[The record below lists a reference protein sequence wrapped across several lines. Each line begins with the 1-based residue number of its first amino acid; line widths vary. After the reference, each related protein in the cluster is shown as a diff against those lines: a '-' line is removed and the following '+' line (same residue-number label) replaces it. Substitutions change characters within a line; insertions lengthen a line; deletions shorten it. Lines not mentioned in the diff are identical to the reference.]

1 MRTLRATLP
10 PPTTRALRSLSEKCH
25 GKRAHVLLSSIDP
38 RPSLARPLAYERLGA
53 IVEWFE
59 KLGAAV
65 LFSIIVQTSALD
77 EARYQV
83 VDGSHRLRIIVDP
96 RRVSELP
103 PEITAEQRTELR
115 QRVEKLNKLHQI
127 RQHLKEDYIDVAVY
141 NTLDPEAMLEL
152 QHRVNLLTHDARFG
166 SSTFDV
172 LLNLKRASLQVCRL
186 PSIDYHH
193 PTSPPLSGPKRYI
206 RAALPK
212 GEDAP
217 AKLVKILEL
226 LLEMLCAL
234 SQLPV
239 ERQPSATNLWRI
251 FEDAEMNRLA
261 RAMLE
266 GSFSGSEAT
275 STAAADLKKPIRQA
289 EQTFMLLEAHD
300 AAEVAAGD
308 HPHLAFMNCLNVRPF
323 PFRKGKVRLPAF
335 SRSWVSWAARSS
347 ASTRRT
353 LATCPRRSPSW
364 TAGVSEFELV
374 LGYWLGWCGT
384 TATGN
389 AGLPDARAL
398 PVRPALGGDGP
409 PRHPRAS
416 KRMLKTVDREL
427 REERRALREKPPST
441 QSRRSQSRPR
451 ATLKAL
457 SQAEPTSEAE
467 AKAEADDEYEVKA
480 CALPPESATEEAQ
493 PSKALRNFVRRAAA
507 AVTRLLVTRGMT
519 PRRRNREAIRGN
531 VRALNPKETQRAS
544 QEHEATEQE
553 QEETQHASQDADQHH
568 PVVFIP
574 SAEHSSSSEHARAS
588 VLPEPPTAEPEET
601 PEPEQTTV
609 PEQTTEPV
617 PEQTTIEPLETT
629 TTEPEV
635 TTSDPVQAT
644 TTEPAEPSEPE
655 PAQSELQQTGT
666 EPEAAE
672 QSVPGEPEQL
682 AEPEQPAEPELT
694 PNPSR
699 PQPLL
704 RRPQSSPQR
713 RTALRRR
720 RLPLLRNRG
729 RAPRL
734 SRAFTAAAG
743 CWFNRCSQDASASG
757 IHAFQNPTCSPCRVL
772 RLTCSPGHRHEHYCH
787 ASSSG
792 SGSGFR
798 ASQNPT
804 CSPGHRHEHDCHA
817 SSSGSGSGFRASQN
831 PTCSPGHRH
840 EHDCKASSSG
850 SGSSFRASQNAPH
863 RHEFHVSPSHN
874 FESSASVVVE
884 HRPRPSI
891 AAGKLVPEH
900 KPSESRSHRPC
911 SFFET
916 MAEYRLSGAICV
928 ELHKV
933 LNRLGLTFG
942 KILFSMTCGQSA
954 DIEKTYQFLTSRA
967 LMILVC
973 LDSEAA
979 FGVDR
984 AVDGHMRLEELA
996 LWERTF
1002 PFYVKEVFMT
1012 VPCWNSLTTTENSS
1026 PRYSRLANVNTS
1038 LSEDERKTY
1047 DWSIQCHKFR
1057 TNTCYR
1063 EIPAHWDC
1071 LFKFTGS
1078 A

>member
-1 MRTLRATLP
+1 MP
-10 PPTTRALRSLSEKCH
+10 
-25 GKRAHVLLSSIDP
+25 
-38 RPSLARPLAYERLGA
+38 
-53 IVEWFE
+53 
-59 KLGAAV
+59 
-65 LFSIIVQTSALD
+65 
-77 EARYQV
+77 
-83 VDGSHRLRIIVDP
+83 
-96 RRVSELP
+96 
-103 PEITAEQRTELR
+103 
-115 QRVEKLNKLHQI
+115 
-127 RQHLKEDYIDVAVY
+127 KE
-141 NTLDPEAMLEL
+141 
-152 QHRVNLLTHDARFG
+152 
-166 SSTFDV
+166 ST
-172 LLNLKRASLQVCRL
+172 Q
-186 PSIDYHH
+186 
-193 PTSPPLSGPKRYI
+193 
-206 RAALPK
+206 
-212 GEDAP
+212 
-217 AKLVKILEL
+217 
-226 LLEMLCAL
+226 
-234 SQLPV
+234 
-239 ERQPSATNLWRI
+239 
-251 FEDAEMNRLA
+251 
-261 RAMLE
+261 
-266 GSFSGSEAT
+266 
-275 STAAADLKKPIRQA
+275 
-289 EQTFMLLEAHD
+289 
-300 AAEVAAGD
+300 
-308 HPHLAFMNCLNVRPF
+308 
-323 PFRKGKVRLPAF
+323 
-335 SRSWVSWAARSS
+335 
-347 ASTRRT
+347 
-353 LATCPRRSPSW
+353 
-364 TAGVSEFELV
+364 
-374 LGYWLGWCGT
+374 
-384 TATGN
+384 
-389 AGLPDARAL
+389 
-398 PVRPALGGDGP
+398 
-409 PRHPRAS
+409 
-416 KRMLKTVDREL
+416 EL
-427 REERRALREKPPST
+427 RETRSGRRYPTPRH
-441 QSRRSQSRPR
+441 SRDDSSEEEPRGHSRKR
-451 ATLKAL
+451 AR
-457 SQAEPTSEAE
+457 AEPKS
-467 AKAEADDEYEVKA
+467 
-480 CALPPESATEEAQ
+480 S
-493 PSKALRNFVRRAAA
+493 AAA
-507 AVTRLLVTRGMT
+507 AAPASPLRLDTVTED
-519 PRRRNREAIRGN
+519 EAEQE
-531 VRALNPKETQRAS
+531 ETQRAS

-553 QEETQHASQDADQHH
+553 QEEIQHASQDADQHH

-617 PEQTTIEPLETT
+617 PEQTTIEPGETT

-694 PNPSR
+694 PEPEQTAAPPPTPSKQPPTPDR
-699 PQPLL
+699 PSVVVACPPPKP
-704 RRPQSSPQR
+704 RAGSPPKK
-713 RTALRRR
+713 
-720 RLPLLRNRG
+720 LPDSIPPKTPAQ
-729 RAPRL
+729 APRL
-734 SRAFTAAAG
+734 SRGPLPFPDIDPGNPAFTAAAG

-757 IHAFQNPTCSPCRVL
+757 IRAFQNPTCSPCRVL

-831 PTCSPGHRH
+831 PTCSPDHRH

-863 RHEFHVSPSHN
+863 RHEFHVISPSHN
-874 FESSASVVVE
+874 FESSSASVVVE
-884 HRPRPSI
+884 HRPPAPQSLLASWFPSTNHLNRGLI
-891 AAGKLVPEH
+891 VPVH
-900 KPSESRSHRPC
+900 
-911 SFFET
+911 FFET

-928 ELHKV
+928 EMHKV

-984 AVDGHMRLEELA
+984 AVDGHMRLDELA

-1002 PFYVKEVFMT
+1002 PFYVKEVFHDRSMLE
-1012 VPCWNSLTTTENSS
+1012 LTDYYGEQF
-1026 PRYSRLANVNTS
+1026 PKVFQACEREYLA

-1071 LFKFTGS
+1071 LFKFTGN

>member
-1 MRTLRATLP
+1 MP
-10 PPTTRALRSLSEKCH
+10 
-25 GKRAHVLLSSIDP
+25 
-38 RPSLARPLAYERLGA
+38 
-53 IVEWFE
+53 
-59 KLGAAV
+59 
-65 LFSIIVQTSALD
+65 
-77 EARYQV
+77 
-83 VDGSHRLRIIVDP
+83 
-96 RRVSELP
+96 
-103 PEITAEQRTELR
+103 
-115 QRVEKLNKLHQI
+115 
-127 RQHLKEDYIDVAVY
+127 KE
-141 NTLDPEAMLEL
+141 
-152 QHRVNLLTHDARFG
+152 
-166 SSTFDV
+166 ST
-172 LLNLKRASLQVCRL
+172 Q
-186 PSIDYHH
+186 
-193 PTSPPLSGPKRYI
+193 
-206 RAALPK
+206 
-212 GEDAP
+212 
-217 AKLVKILEL
+217 
-226 LLEMLCAL
+226 
-234 SQLPV
+234 
-239 ERQPSATNLWRI
+239 
-251 FEDAEMNRLA
+251 
-261 RAMLE
+261 
-266 GSFSGSEAT
+266 
-275 STAAADLKKPIRQA
+275 
-289 EQTFMLLEAHD
+289 
-300 AAEVAAGD
+300 
-308 HPHLAFMNCLNVRPF
+308 
-323 PFRKGKVRLPAF
+323 
-335 SRSWVSWAARSS
+335 
-347 ASTRRT
+347 
-353 LATCPRRSPSW
+353 
-364 TAGVSEFELV
+364 
-374 LGYWLGWCGT
+374 
-384 TATGN
+384 
-389 AGLPDARAL
+389 
-398 PVRPALGGDGP
+398 
-409 PRHPRAS
+409 
-416 KRMLKTVDREL
+416 EL
-427 REERRALREKPPST
+427 RETRSGRRYPTPRH
-441 QSRRSQSRPR
+441 SRDDSSEEEPRGHSRKR
-451 ATLKAL
+451 AR
-457 SQAEPTSEAE
+457 AEPKSSAADAAPASPLRLDTVTEDEAE
-467 AKAEADDEYEVKA
+467 QE
-480 CALPPESATEEAQ
+480 
-493 PSKALRNFVRRAAA
+493 
-507 AVTRLLVTRGMT
+507 
-519 PRRRNREAIRGN
+519 
-531 VRALNPKETQRAS
+531 ETQRAS

-694 PNPSR
+694 PEPEQTAAPPPTPSK
-699 PQPLL
+699 QP
-704 RRPQSSPQR
+704 PQR
-713 RTALRRR
+713 RTAPPSSSLA
-720 RLPLLRNRG
+720 PPPKP
-729 RAPRL
+729 RAGSPGYQEVR
-734 SRAFTAAAG
+734 SRSPDIDPGNPAFTAAAG

-757 IHAFQNPTCSPCRVL
+757 IRAFQNPTCSPCVL
-772 RLTCSPGHRHEHYCH
+772 RLTCSPGHRHEHYCHASSSGSGSGFRASQNPTCSFGHRHEHDCH

-831 PTCSPGHRH
+831 HVQPRSPPRARLQSLQQWLRIELPCLPERPAPPRVPRH
-840 EHDCKASSSG
+840 QIYLVWQSETKEVLKLTRQAFYERIFPKLLASW
-850 SGSSFRASQNAPH
+850 F
-863 RHEFHVSPSHN
+863 PSTNHLN
-874 FESSASVVVE
+874 
-884 HRPRPSI
+884 RGLI
-891 AAGKLVPEH
+891 VPVH
-900 KPSESRSHRPC
+900 
-911 SFFET
+911 FFET

-1002 PFYVKEVFMT
+1002 PFYVKEVFHDRSMLE
-1012 VPCWNSLTTTENSS
+1012 LTDYYGEQF
-1026 PRYSRLANVNTS
+1026 PKVFQACEREYLA

>member
-1 MRTLRATLP
+1 MLRRPRLFAWTLSP
-10 PPTTRALRSLSEKCH
+10 KMKLS
-25 GKRAHVLLSSIDP
+25 KR
-38 RPSLARPLAYERLGA
+38 RP
-53 IVEWFE
+53 
-59 KLGAAV
+59 
-65 LFSIIVQTSALD
+65 
-77 EARYQV
+77 
-83 VDGSHRLRIIVDP
+83 
-96 RRVSELP
+96 
-103 PEITAEQRTELR
+103 
-115 QRVEKLNKLHQI
+115 N
-127 RQHLKEDYIDVAVY
+127 
-141 NTLDPEAMLEL
+141 
-152 QHRVNLLTHDARFG
+152 
-166 SSTFDV
+166 
-172 LLNLKRASLQVCRL
+172 
-186 PSIDYHH
+186 
-193 PTSPPLSGPKRYI
+193 
-206 RAALPK
+206 
-212 GEDAP
+212 AP
-217 AKLVKILEL
+217 A
-226 LLEMLCAL
+226 
-234 SQLPV
+234 
-239 ERQPSATNLWRI
+239 RN
-251 FEDAEMNRLA
+251 
-261 RAMLE
+261 
-266 GSFSGSEAT
+266 
-275 STAAADLKKPIRQA
+275 
-289 EQTFMLLEAHD
+289 
-300 AAEVAAGD
+300 
-308 HPHLAFMNCLNVRPF
+308 
-323 PFRKGKVRLPAF
+323 
-335 SRSWVSWAARSS
+335 
-347 ASTRRT
+347 TRR
-353 LATCPRRSPSW
+353 S
-364 TAGVSEFELV
+364 
-374 LGYWLGWCGT
+374 
-384 TATGN
+384 N
-389 AGLPDARAL
+389 
-398 PVRPALGGDGP
+398 
-409 PRHPRAS
+409 
-416 KRMLKTVDREL
+416 KNK
-427 REERRALREKPPST
+427 
-441 QSRRSQSRPR
+441 
-451 ATLKAL
+451 
-457 SQAEPTSEAE
+457 
-467 AKAEADDEYEVKA
+467 
-480 CALPPESATEEAQ
+480 
-493 PSKALRNFVRRAAA
+493 
-507 AVTRLLVTRGMT
+507 
-519 PRRRNREAIRGN
+519 
-531 VRALNPKETQRAS
+531 
-544 QEHEATEQE
+544 
-553 QEETQHASQDADQHH
+553 ETQHASQDADQHH

-713 RTALRRR
+713 RTAPPSSSRPSSETEGGFASQETA
-720 RLPLLRNRG
+720 RLHPAQDASTG
-729 RAPRL
+729 PRL

-757 IHAFQNPTCSPCRVL
+757 IRAFQNPTCSPCRVL

-863 RHEFHVSPSHN
+863 RHEFHVIAIYLVWQSETKEVLKLTRQAFYERIFPKLLASWFPSTNHLN
-874 FESSASVVVE
+874 
-884 HRPRPSI
+884 RGLI
-891 AAGKLVPEH
+891 VPVH
-900 KPSESRSHRPC
+900 
-911 SFFET
+911 FFET

-984 AVDGHMRLEELA
+984 AVDGHMRLDELA

-1002 PFYVKEVFMT
+1002 PFYVKEVFHDRSMLE
-1012 VPCWNSLTTTENSS
+1012 LTDYYGEQF
-1026 PRYSRLANVNTS
+1026 PKVFQACEREYLA

>member
-1 MRTLRATLP
+1 MP
-10 PPTTRALRSLSEKCH
+10 
-25 GKRAHVLLSSIDP
+25 
-38 RPSLARPLAYERLGA
+38 
-53 IVEWFE
+53 
-59 KLGAAV
+59 
-65 LFSIIVQTSALD
+65 
-77 EARYQV
+77 
-83 VDGSHRLRIIVDP
+83 
-96 RRVSELP
+96 
-103 PEITAEQRTELR
+103 
-115 QRVEKLNKLHQI
+115 
-127 RQHLKEDYIDVAVY
+127 KE
-141 NTLDPEAMLEL
+141 
-152 QHRVNLLTHDARFG
+152 
-166 SSTFDV
+166 ST
-172 LLNLKRASLQVCRL
+172 Q
-186 PSIDYHH
+186 
-193 PTSPPLSGPKRYI
+193 
-206 RAALPK
+206 
-212 GEDAP
+212 
-217 AKLVKILEL
+217 
-226 LLEMLCAL
+226 
-234 SQLPV
+234 
-239 ERQPSATNLWRI
+239 
-251 FEDAEMNRLA
+251 
-261 RAMLE
+261 
-266 GSFSGSEAT
+266 
-275 STAAADLKKPIRQA
+275 
-289 EQTFMLLEAHD
+289 
-300 AAEVAAGD
+300 
-308 HPHLAFMNCLNVRPF
+308 
-323 PFRKGKVRLPAF
+323 
-335 SRSWVSWAARSS
+335 
-347 ASTRRT
+347 
-353 LATCPRRSPSW
+353 
-364 TAGVSEFELV
+364 
-374 LGYWLGWCGT
+374 
-384 TATGN
+384 
-389 AGLPDARAL
+389 
-398 PVRPALGGDGP
+398 
-409 PRHPRAS
+409 
-416 KRMLKTVDREL
+416 EL
-427 REERRALREKPPST
+427 RETRSGRRYPTPRH
-441 QSRRSQSRPR
+441 SRDDSSEEEPRGHSRKR
-451 ATLKAL
+451 AR
-457 SQAEPTSEAE
+457 AEPTSSAADAAPASPLRLDTVTEDEAE
-467 AKAEADDEYEVKA
+467 QE
-480 CALPPESATEEAQ
+480 
-493 PSKALRNFVRRAAA
+493 
-507 AVTRLLVTRGMT
+507 
-519 PRRRNREAIRGN
+519 
-531 VRALNPKETQRAS
+531 ETQRAS

-553 QEETQHASQDADQHH
+553 QEEIQHASQDADQHH

-682 AEPEQPAEPELT
+682 VEPEQPAEPELT
-694 PNPSR
+694 PEPEQTAAPPPTPSK
-699 PQPLL
+699 QP
-704 RRPQSSPQR
+704 PNAGPP
-713 RTALRRR
+713 LRRR

-729 RAPRL
+729 RVRLPRNCPTP
-734 SRAFTAAAG
+734 SRPRRQHRPPGYQEVRSRSIDIDPGNPAFTAAAG

-757 IHAFQNPTCSPCRVL
+757 IRAFQNPTCSPCRVL

-863 RHEFHVSPSHN
+863 RHEFHVISPSHN
-874 FESSASVVVE
+874 FESSSASVVVE

-891 AAGKLVPEH
+891 GLIYLVWQSETKEVLKLTRQAFYERIFPKLLASWFPSTNHLNRGLIVPVH
-900 KPSESRSHRPC
+900 
-911 SFFET
+911 FFET

-933 LNRLGLTFG
+933 LNR
-942 KILFSMTCGQSA
+942 A

-984 AVDGHMRLEELA
+984 AVDGHMRLDELA

-1002 PFYVKEVFMT
+1002 PFYVK
-1012 VPCWNSLTTTENSS
+1012 ENSS

-1071 LFKFTGS
+1071 LFKFTGN

>member
-1 MRTLRATLP
+1 M
-10 PPTTRALRSLSEKCH
+10 
-25 GKRAHVLLSSIDP
+25 P
-38 RPSLARPLAYERLGA
+38 R
-53 IVEWFE
+53 
-59 KLGAAV
+59 
-65 LFSIIVQTSALD
+65 
-77 EARYQV
+77 
-83 VDGSHRLRIIVDP
+83 
-96 RRVSELP
+96 
-103 PEITAEQRTELR
+103 
-115 QRVEKLNKLHQI
+115 
-127 RQHLKEDYIDVAVY
+127 
-141 NTLDPEAMLEL
+141 
-152 QHRVNLLTHDARFG
+152 
-166 SSTFDV
+166 
-172 LLNLKRASLQVCRL
+172 
-186 PSIDYHH
+186 
-193 PTSPPLSGPKRYI
+193 
-206 RAALPK
+206 
-212 GEDAP
+212 
-217 AKLVKILEL
+217 
-226 LLEMLCAL
+226 
-234 SQLPV
+234 
-239 ERQPSATNLWRI
+239 
-251 FEDAEMNRLA
+251 
-261 RAMLE
+261 
-266 GSFSGSEAT
+266 
-275 STAAADLKKPIRQA
+275 
-289 EQTFMLLEAHD
+289 
-300 AAEVAAGD
+300 
-308 HPHLAFMNCLNVRPF
+308 
-323 PFRKGKVRLPAF
+323 
-335 SRSWVSWAARSS
+335 
-347 ASTRRT
+347 
-353 LATCPRRSPSW
+353 
-364 TAGVSEFELV
+364 
-374 LGYWLGWCGT
+374 
-384 TATGN
+384 
-389 AGLPDARAL
+389 
-398 PVRPALGGDGP
+398 
-409 PRHPRAS
+409 
-416 KRMLKTVDREL
+416 
-427 REERRALREKPPST
+427 
-441 QSRRSQSRPR
+441 
-451 ATLKAL
+451 
-457 SQAEPTSEAE
+457 
-467 AKAEADDEYEVKA
+467 
-480 CALPPESATEEAQ
+480 
-493 PSKALRNFVRRAAA
+493 KALRNFVRRAAA

-519 PRRRNREAIRGN
+519 LGGGTARPFEETCARWSSAADAAPASPLRLDTVTEDEAEQE
-531 VRALNPKETQRAS
+531 ETQRAS

-699 PQPLL
+699 PQP
-704 RRPQSSPQR
+704 SSDALKAAPN
-713 RTALRRR
+713 AGPPLRRR
-720 RLPLLRNRG
+720 RLPSSETEGGFASQNCPTPSR
-729 RAPRL
+729 PRRQHRL
-734 SRAFTAAAG
+734 PGYQEVRSRSPTSILATAAG

-850 SGSSFRASQNAPH
+850 SGSRFRASQNAPH

-884 HRPRPSI
+884 HRPPAPQSLLASWFPSTNHLNRGLI
-891 AAGKLVPEH
+891 VPVH
-900 KPSESRSHRPC
+900 
-911 SFFET
+911 FFET

-973 LDSEAA
+973 LIP
-979 FGVDR
+979 
-984 AVDGHMRLEELA
+984 RLHSA
-996 LWERTF
+996 S
-1002 PFYVKEVFMT
+1002 T
-1012 VPCWNSLTTTENSS
+1012 VPSMAT
-1026 PRYSRLANVNTS
+1026 
-1038 LSEDERKTY
+1038 
-1047 DWSIQCHKFR
+1047 
-1057 TNTCYR
+1057 
-1063 EIPAHWDC
+1063 
-1071 LFKFTGS
+1071 
-1078 A
+1078 

>member
-1 MRTLRATLP
+1 MP
-10 PPTTRALRSLSEKCH
+10 
-25 GKRAHVLLSSIDP
+25 
-38 RPSLARPLAYERLGA
+38 
-53 IVEWFE
+53 
-59 KLGAAV
+59 
-65 LFSIIVQTSALD
+65 
-77 EARYQV
+77 
-83 VDGSHRLRIIVDP
+83 
-96 RRVSELP
+96 
-103 PEITAEQRTELR
+103 
-115 QRVEKLNKLHQI
+115 
-127 RQHLKEDYIDVAVY
+127 KE
-141 NTLDPEAMLEL
+141 
-152 QHRVNLLTHDARFG
+152 
-166 SSTFDV
+166 ST
-172 LLNLKRASLQVCRL
+172 Q
-186 PSIDYHH
+186 
-193 PTSPPLSGPKRYI
+193 
-206 RAALPK
+206 
-212 GEDAP
+212 
-217 AKLVKILEL
+217 
-226 LLEMLCAL
+226 
-234 SQLPV
+234 
-239 ERQPSATNLWRI
+239 
-251 FEDAEMNRLA
+251 
-261 RAMLE
+261 
-266 GSFSGSEAT
+266 
-275 STAAADLKKPIRQA
+275 
-289 EQTFMLLEAHD
+289 
-300 AAEVAAGD
+300 
-308 HPHLAFMNCLNVRPF
+308 
-323 PFRKGKVRLPAF
+323 
-335 SRSWVSWAARSS
+335 
-347 ASTRRT
+347 
-353 LATCPRRSPSW
+353 
-364 TAGVSEFELV
+364 
-374 LGYWLGWCGT
+374 
-384 TATGN
+384 
-389 AGLPDARAL
+389 
-398 PVRPALGGDGP
+398 
-409 PRHPRAS
+409 
-416 KRMLKTVDREL
+416 EL
-427 REERRALREKPPST
+427 RETRSGRRYPTPRH
-441 QSRRSQSRPR
+441 SRDDSSEEEPRGHSRKR
-451 ATLKAL
+451 AR
-457 SQAEPTSEAE
+457 AEPKSSAADAAPASPLRLDTVTEDEAE
-467 AKAEADDEYEVKA
+467 QE
-480 CALPPESATEEAQ
+480 
-493 PSKALRNFVRRAAA
+493 
-507 AVTRLLVTRGMT
+507 
-519 PRRRNREAIRGN
+519 
-531 VRALNPKETQRAS
+531 ETQRAS

-553 QEETQHASQDADQHH
+553 QEEIQHASQDADQHH

-588 VLPEPPTAEPEET
+588 VLPEPPTAEPEEA

-713 RTALRRR
+713 RTAPPSSSLAPPPKPRAGSPPKK
-720 RLPLLRNRG
+720 LPDSIPPKTPAQ
-729 RAPRL
+729 APGYQEVR
-734 SRAFTAAAG
+734 SRSPDIDPGNPAFTAAAG

-757 IHAFQNPTCSPCRVL
+757 IRAFRNPTCSPCRVL

-863 RHEFHVSPSHN
+863 RHEFHVISPSHN
-874 FESSASVVVE
+874 FESSSASVVVE

-928 ELHKV
+928 EMHKV

-984 AVDGHMRLEELA
+984 AVDGHMRLNELA

-1002 PFYVKEVFMT
+1002 PFYVKEVFHDRSMLE
-1012 VPCWNSLTTTENSS
+1012 LTDYYGEQF
-1026 PRYSRLANVNTS
+1026 P
-1038 LSEDERKTY
+1038 KTY

-1071 LFKFTGS
+1071 LFKFTGN

>member
-1 MRTLRATLP
+1 MP
-10 PPTTRALRSLSEKCH
+10 
-25 GKRAHVLLSSIDP
+25 
-38 RPSLARPLAYERLGA
+38 
-53 IVEWFE
+53 
-59 KLGAAV
+59 
-65 LFSIIVQTSALD
+65 
-77 EARYQV
+77 
-83 VDGSHRLRIIVDP
+83 
-96 RRVSELP
+96 
-103 PEITAEQRTELR
+103 
-115 QRVEKLNKLHQI
+115 
-127 RQHLKEDYIDVAVY
+127 KE
-141 NTLDPEAMLEL
+141 
-152 QHRVNLLTHDARFG
+152 
-166 SSTFDV
+166 ST
-172 LLNLKRASLQVCRL
+172 Q
-186 PSIDYHH
+186 
-193 PTSPPLSGPKRYI
+193 
-206 RAALPK
+206 
-212 GEDAP
+212 
-217 AKLVKILEL
+217 
-226 LLEMLCAL
+226 
-234 SQLPV
+234 
-239 ERQPSATNLWRI
+239 
-251 FEDAEMNRLA
+251 
-261 RAMLE
+261 
-266 GSFSGSEAT
+266 
-275 STAAADLKKPIRQA
+275 
-289 EQTFMLLEAHD
+289 
-300 AAEVAAGD
+300 
-308 HPHLAFMNCLNVRPF
+308 
-323 PFRKGKVRLPAF
+323 
-335 SRSWVSWAARSS
+335 
-347 ASTRRT
+347 
-353 LATCPRRSPSW
+353 
-364 TAGVSEFELV
+364 
-374 LGYWLGWCGT
+374 
-384 TATGN
+384 
-389 AGLPDARAL
+389 
-398 PVRPALGGDGP
+398 
-409 PRHPRAS
+409 
-416 KRMLKTVDREL
+416 EL
-427 REERRALREKPPST
+427 RETRSGRRYPTPRH
-441 QSRRSQSRPR
+441 SRDDSSEEEPRGHSRKR
-451 ATLKAL
+451 AR
-457 SQAEPTSEAE
+457 AEPKSSAADAAPASPLRLDTVTEDEAE
-467 AKAEADDEYEVKA
+467 QE
-480 CALPPESATEEAQ
+480 
-493 PSKALRNFVRRAAA
+493 
-507 AVTRLLVTRGMT
+507 
-519 PRRRNREAIRGN
+519 
-531 VRALNPKETQRAS
+531 ETQRAS

-553 QEETQHASQDADQHH
+553 QEEIQHASQDADQHH

-694 PNPSR
+694 PEPEQTAAPPPTPSKQPPNAGPPLR
-699 PQPLL
+699 P
-704 RRPQSSPQR
+704 
-713 RTALRRR
+713 
-720 RLPLLRNRG
+720 
-729 RAPRL
+729 
-734 SRAFTAAAG
+734 FTAAAG

-757 IHAFQNPTCSPCRVL
+757 IRAFQNPTCSPCRVL

-863 RHEFHVSPSHN
+863 RHEFHVISPSHN
-874 FESSASVVVE
+874 FESSSASVVVE
-884 HRPRPSI
+884 HRPPAPQSLLASWFPSTNHLNRGLI
-891 AAGKLVPEH
+891 VPVH
-900 KPSESRSHRPC
+900 
-911 SFFET
+911 FFET

-928 ELHKV
+928 EMHKV
-933 LNRLGLTFG
+933 LNR
-942 KILFSMTCGQSA
+942 A

-984 AVDGHMRLEELA
+984 AVDGHMRLDELA

-1002 PFYVKEVFMT
+1002 PFYVKEVFHDRSMLE
-1012 VPCWNSLTTTENSS
+1012 LTDYYGEQF
-1026 PRYSRLANVNTS
+1026 PKVFQACEREYLA

-1071 LFKFTGS
+1071 LFKFTGN

>member
-1 MRTLRATLP
+1 MP
-10 PPTTRALRSLSEKCH
+10 
-25 GKRAHVLLSSIDP
+25 
-38 RPSLARPLAYERLGA
+38 
-53 IVEWFE
+53 
-59 KLGAAV
+59 
-65 LFSIIVQTSALD
+65 
-77 EARYQV
+77 
-83 VDGSHRLRIIVDP
+83 
-96 RRVSELP
+96 
-103 PEITAEQRTELR
+103 
-115 QRVEKLNKLHQI
+115 
-127 RQHLKEDYIDVAVY
+127 KE
-141 NTLDPEAMLEL
+141 
-152 QHRVNLLTHDARFG
+152 
-166 SSTFDV
+166 ST
-172 LLNLKRASLQVCRL
+172 Q
-186 PSIDYHH
+186 
-193 PTSPPLSGPKRYI
+193 
-206 RAALPK
+206 
-212 GEDAP
+212 
-217 AKLVKILEL
+217 
-226 LLEMLCAL
+226 
-234 SQLPV
+234 
-239 ERQPSATNLWRI
+239 
-251 FEDAEMNRLA
+251 
-261 RAMLE
+261 
-266 GSFSGSEAT
+266 
-275 STAAADLKKPIRQA
+275 
-289 EQTFMLLEAHD
+289 
-300 AAEVAAGD
+300 
-308 HPHLAFMNCLNVRPF
+308 
-323 PFRKGKVRLPAF
+323 
-335 SRSWVSWAARSS
+335 
-347 ASTRRT
+347 
-353 LATCPRRSPSW
+353 
-364 TAGVSEFELV
+364 
-374 LGYWLGWCGT
+374 
-384 TATGN
+384 
-389 AGLPDARAL
+389 
-398 PVRPALGGDGP
+398 
-409 PRHPRAS
+409 
-416 KRMLKTVDREL
+416 EL
-427 REERRALREKPPST
+427 RETRSGRRYPTPRH
-441 QSRRSQSRPR
+441 SRDDSSEEEPRGHSRKR
-451 ATLKAL
+451 AR
-457 SQAEPTSEAE
+457 AEPKSSAADAAPASPLRLDTVTEDEAE
-467 AKAEADDEYEVKA
+467 QE
-480 CALPPESATEEAQ
+480 
-493 PSKALRNFVRRAAA
+493 
-507 AVTRLLVTRGMT
+507 
-519 PRRRNREAIRGN
+519 
-531 VRALNPKETQRAS
+531 ETQRAS

-553 QEETQHASQDADQHH
+553 QEEIQHASQDADQHH

-588 VLPEPPTAEPEET
+588 VLPEPPTAEPEA

-617 PEQTTIEPLETT
+617 PEQTTIEPGETT

-704 RRPQSSPQR
+704 RRPQSSPPNADRPSVVVACPSSETEGGFASQE
-713 RTALRRR
+713 TA
-720 RLPLLRNRG
+720 RLHPAQDASTG
-729 RAPRL
+729 PRL
-734 SRAFTAAAG
+734 SRGPLPFPDIDPGNPAFTAAAG

-757 IHAFQNPTCSPCRVL
+757 IRAFQNPTCSPCRVL

-863 RHEFHVSPSHN
+863 RHEFHVISPSHKIYLVWQSETKEVLKLTRQA
-874 FESSASVVVE
+874 FYERIFPKLLASWF
-884 HRPRPSI
+884 PSTNHLNRGLI
-891 AAGKLVPEH
+891 VPVH
-900 KPSESRSHRPC
+900 
-911 SFFET
+911 FFET

-928 ELHKV
+928 EMHKV

-954 DIEKTYQFLTSRA
+954 DIEKTYHNFVMMHAEIKRNDDPFLRFLNRDISEKHLRYTDLDSDFKVLTQKMLPELAKLFGYITVHKQRVVSRALLKTIVEMLGSLEREMLVSSMTDFFYQVLGSVTWHAGQSDLESISSESPPSPKSLSGSKKGRAANPLRSPLCTPCGPGPFGNPFAHQPAAPTAPSTPVPDPVVAKPPASSRTPAPASAKGFLTSRA

-984 AVDGHMRLEELA
+984 AVDGHMRLDELA

-1002 PFYVKEVFMT
+1002 PFYVKEVFHDRSMLE
-1012 VPCWNSLTTTENSS
+1012 LTDYYGEQF
-1026 PRYSRLANVNTS
+1026 PKVFQACEREYLA

-1071 LFKFTGS
+1071 LFKFTGN

>member
-1 MRTLRATLP
+1 MP
-10 PPTTRALRSLSEKCH
+10 
-25 GKRAHVLLSSIDP
+25 
-38 RPSLARPLAYERLGA
+38 
-53 IVEWFE
+53 
-59 KLGAAV
+59 
-65 LFSIIVQTSALD
+65 
-77 EARYQV
+77 
-83 VDGSHRLRIIVDP
+83 
-96 RRVSELP
+96 
-103 PEITAEQRTELR
+103 
-115 QRVEKLNKLHQI
+115 
-127 RQHLKEDYIDVAVY
+127 KE
-141 NTLDPEAMLEL
+141 
-152 QHRVNLLTHDARFG
+152 
-166 SSTFDV
+166 ST
-172 LLNLKRASLQVCRL
+172 Q
-186 PSIDYHH
+186 
-193 PTSPPLSGPKRYI
+193 
-206 RAALPK
+206 
-212 GEDAP
+212 
-217 AKLVKILEL
+217 
-226 LLEMLCAL
+226 
-234 SQLPV
+234 
-239 ERQPSATNLWRI
+239 
-251 FEDAEMNRLA
+251 
-261 RAMLE
+261 
-266 GSFSGSEAT
+266 
-275 STAAADLKKPIRQA
+275 
-289 EQTFMLLEAHD
+289 
-300 AAEVAAGD
+300 
-308 HPHLAFMNCLNVRPF
+308 
-323 PFRKGKVRLPAF
+323 
-335 SRSWVSWAARSS
+335 
-347 ASTRRT
+347 
-353 LATCPRRSPSW
+353 
-364 TAGVSEFELV
+364 
-374 LGYWLGWCGT
+374 
-384 TATGN
+384 
-389 AGLPDARAL
+389 
-398 PVRPALGGDGP
+398 
-409 PRHPRAS
+409 
-416 KRMLKTVDREL
+416 EL
-427 REERRALREKPPST
+427 RETRSGRRYPTPRH
-441 QSRRSQSRPR
+441 SRDDSSEEEPRGHSRKR
-451 ATLKAL
+451 AR
-457 SQAEPTSEAE
+457 AEPKSSAADAAPASPLRLDTVTEDEAE
-467 AKAEADDEYEVKA
+467 QE
-480 CALPPESATEEAQ
+480 
-493 PSKALRNFVRRAAA
+493 
-507 AVTRLLVTRGMT
+507 
-519 PRRRNREAIRGN
+519 
-531 VRALNPKETQRAS
+531 ETQRAS

-553 QEETQHASQDADQHH
+553 QEEIQHASQDADQHH

-588 VLPEPPTAEPEET
+588 VLPEPPTAEPEA

-672 QSVPGEPEQL
+672 QSTAAPP
-682 AEPEQPAEPELT
+682 PTPSKQPPT
-694 PNPSR
+694 PDRPSVVVAC
-699 PQPLL
+699 P
-704 RRPQSSPQR
+704 SSETEGGFASQE
-713 RTALRRR
+713 TA
-720 RLPLLRNRG
+720 RLHPAQDASTG
-729 RAPRL
+729 PRL

-757 IHAFQNPTCSPCRVL
+757 IRAFRNPTCSPCRVL

-863 RHEFHVSPSHN
+863 RHEFHVISPSHN
-874 FESSASVVVE
+874 FESSSASVVVE

-928 ELHKV
+928 EMHKV

-984 AVDGHMRLEELA
+984 AVDGHMRLDELA

-1002 PFYVKEVFMT
+1002 PFYVKEFPKVFQA
-1012 VPCWNSLTTTENSS
+1012 CE
-1026 PRYSRLANVNTS
+1026 REYLA

-1071 LFKFTGS
+1071 LFKFTGN